1 MRIMVTNDD
10 GIDMEGMHVL
20 ARAMREHGDVVII
33 APEAEQSGMGAAL
46 GPLHLIRPEVQRREV
61 PGIDESWSVSGTP
74 ALCVFFARLGVFGEP
89 FDMVVS
95 GINPGANVGRAVY
108 HSGTVGAG
116 FTARNGGIAAV
127 AVSQETSMFE
137 TLGQGEATSH
147 QHWDSA
153 AAVASAVVGGM
164 NAEGLDPDI
173 VVNINVPNKP
183 IDELSVWRHAEV
195 GTVPPSS
202 VSTASLQPMPHR
214 TGRFTVEME
223 WGPLGE
229 LPVELDG
236 GAVSAG
242 EVTISTLSRVSNT
255 GSVAPGIVASL
266 ESLTGLSPAV

>member
-20 ARAMREHGDVVII
+20 ARAMREHGEVVII

-46 GPLHLIRPEVQRREV
+46 GPLHLIRPEVQQRQV
-61 PGIDESWSVSGTP
+61 PGIDEAWSVSGTP

-89 FDMVVS
+89 FDIVVS

-137 TLGQGEATSH
+137 TLGQGEATSQ

-153 AAVASAVVGGM
+153 AAVASAVVGAM
-164 NAEGLDPDI
+164 TAEDLNPEI

-195 GTVPPSS
+195 GTVPPRS
-202 VSTASLQPMPHR
+202 VSTASLQPMAHR
-214 TGRFTVEME
+214 AGRFTIEME
-223 WGPLGE
+223 WGELGE
-229 LPVELDG
+229 LPVALDG

-242 EVTISTLSRVSNT
+242 EVAISTLSRVANT
-255 GSVAPGIVASL
+255 GTVSPGIVTSL
-266 ESLTGLSPAV
+266 ETVTGLIPAV